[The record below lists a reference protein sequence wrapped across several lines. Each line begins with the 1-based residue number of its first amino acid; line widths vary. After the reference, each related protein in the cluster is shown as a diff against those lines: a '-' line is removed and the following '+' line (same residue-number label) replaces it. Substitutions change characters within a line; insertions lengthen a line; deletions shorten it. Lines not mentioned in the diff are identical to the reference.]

1 MMDEGVLSGLNRLGY
16 NRARQLMLA
25 VGLLVLLVTAAI
37 MYVRRVEPVEVWG
50 TLLFI
55 PVFIAVVFWHTR
67 GGAIAGFLAGLAY
80 VALRYPAIDQVGAGR
95 FTGLIASRFVAF
107 MIFGLIGGWANK
119 QLETSLEKLEL
130 YDQIDDHTGL
140 FNARFFVQDTDL
152 ELSRSKRY
160 QTVFSIS
167 LVDFPVAAI
176 AGLPRRQRVSI
187 RRDLGRMLKEAVRT
201 VDRAVHGFDGTNH
214 NFACV
219 LPETGPEGARI
230 FTTRLA
236 ERMSAF
242 LVQRGGQLPESGV
255 SYRWI
260 TFPDDGEETV
270 QELRNKFAEIDRHE
284 HPEGSETSGAQA
296 GGSPS

>member
-1 MMDEGVLSGLNRLGY
+1 MMDEGVLGGLGRLGY
-16 NRARQLMLA
+16 NRARQLMLS
-25 VGLLVLLVTAAI
+25 VGLLILLLTAGI
-37 MYVRRVEPVEVWG
+37 MYIRRVEAVEVWG

-55 PVFIAVVFWHTR
+55 PVFVAVVFWHTR
-67 GGAIAGFLAGLAY
+67 GGLIAGVLAALAY
-80 VALRYPAIDQVGAGR
+80 VALRYPAIDAVGAGVFAGR
-95 FTGLIASRFVAF
+95 IASRSIAF
-107 MIFGLIGGWANK
+107 IIFGLVGGWANK

-130 YDQIDDHTGL
+130 YDQIDDYTGL

-160 QTVFSIS
+160 QTIFSIS
-167 LVDFPVAAI
+167 LVSFEAASMNQ
-176 AGLPRRQRVSI
+176 LSRRQRLAI

-242 LVQRGGQLPESGV
+242 LEQRGVHLPEGGV
-255 SYRWI
+255 THRWL
-260 TFPDDGEETV
+260 TFPEDGEESV
-270 QELRNKFAEIDRHE
+270 QELRRLFAEIDRHE
-284 HPEGSETSGAQA
+284 HPEGSEGAA
-296 GGSPS
+296 A